1 GRMPRSC
8 SSAGVRMQL
17 DATARVQPCSGRLA
31 SPASLAAALSIVRA
45 SRFRWR
51 ACGWEAAP
59 LRGSAACLAA
69 LVVDSA
75 GIALPAAGSPMPPLR
90 ARLPVAP
97 STSPGVPRPRLFP
110 SGADAAD
117 AEPRSDGVVRVG
129 GATPVPKLAGAIAH
143 TIRATGKCTVSA
155 IGAAAV
161 NQAVKGIVSARF
173 YLEESGADVEVTART
188 NRDVGVNA
196 AAKLGGALASNA
208 REGKGTE
215 AEPLCCVGIGAN
227 AVLAMV
233 KAVAFASLYVEEE
246 GITVSMVPEKTVV
259 PMTVDGESVERTAL
273 RLAVIAR
280 KA

>member
-1 GRMPRSC
+1 
-8 SSAGVRMQL
+8 
-17 DATARVQPCSGRLA
+17 
-31 SPASLAAALSIVRA
+31 
-45 SRFRWR
+45 
-51 ACGWEAAP
+51 
-59 LRGSAACLAA
+59 
-69 LVVDSA
+69 
-75 GIALPAAGSPMPPLR
+75 MPPLR

-196 AAKLGGALASNA
+196 VDMFVTRRATRVALPEGTESAFKVGSSTQAAKLGGALASNA